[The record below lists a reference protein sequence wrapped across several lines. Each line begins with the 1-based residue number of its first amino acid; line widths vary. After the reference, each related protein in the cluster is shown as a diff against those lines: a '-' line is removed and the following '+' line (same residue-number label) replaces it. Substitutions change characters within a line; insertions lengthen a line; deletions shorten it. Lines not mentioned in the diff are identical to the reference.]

1 MAISKFRKTFSLFL
15 FLTLVVCTFSKTNAE
30 SVLKNIRINAHDG
43 DTRVVLD
50 LSKQTKYKIFTLNRP
65 NRVVI
70 DLYKASKTSK
80 LESTRNGKGLINK
93 VRIAKNSPTKL
104 RVVVEN
110 KDVVLYQA
118 MTIPASSEEDFRLV
132 LDVKSMFE
140 GSKKIARTIFN
151 QSEMIIAIDP
161 GHGGKDPGTTG
172 KNVLEKH
179 LVLKIAKRVVNTINA
194 EKSMSAFLTRDGDYF
209 PCPQNKKSC
218 DQRTSLNERLDKA
231 KKAGAV
237 LFISIHADS
246 FRDSKVRGATV
257 YALSDAAKV
266 PKDGEWLA
274 MHNIKRYSRAAVQLS
289 RGTNEVKAYDQ
300 SLVVA
305 DAMIKELKKVTRMR
319 KLSVRQA
326 AFVVLKSNEMA
337 SILIE
342 TSYLSNPGDEKF
354 LINPINQQKI
364 AEAILKGVKN
374 YAAES
379 KKRVIRIN

>member
-1 MAISKFRKTFSLFL
+1 LFL
-15 FLTLVVCTFSKTNAE
+15 FLTLVVCTFSETNAE
-30 SVLKNIRINAHDG
+30 SALKNIRISAHDG
-43 DTRVVLD
+43 DTRLVLD

-70 DLYKASKTSK
+70 DLYKASKISK
-80 LESTRNGKGLINK
+80 LESTLNGKGLINK

-104 RVVVEN
+104 RVVVET
-110 KDVVLYQA
+110 KDVVLYKA
-118 MTIPASSEEDFRLV
+118 MTIPSSSAEDFRLV
-132 LDVKSMFE
+132 VDVKSMYE
-140 GSKKIARTIFN
+140 GSKKIATNSIN
-151 QSEMIIAIDP
+151 QSKMIIAIDP
-161 GHGGKDPGTTG
+161 GHGGKDPGTAG
-172 KNVLEKH
+172 KNIVEKH
-179 LVLKIAKRVVNTINA
+179 LVLKIAKRLVNTINA

-209 PCPQNKKSC
+209 PCPQNRKSC
-218 DQRTSLNERLDKA
+218 DQKTSLNERLDIA
-231 KKAGAV
+231 KKGGAV

-246 FRDSKVRGATV
+246 FRDSRVRGATV

-266 PKDGEWLA
+266 PNNGEWLA
-274 MHNIKRYSRAAVQLS
+274 MYHVKRYSRAAVQLS
-289 RGTNEVKAYDQ
+289 RATNEVTAFDQ

-305 DAMIKELKKVTRMR
+305 DAVIKELKKVSRMR

-364 AEAILKGVKN
+364 AEAILKGIKN
-374 YAAES
+374 YTAES
-379 KKRVIRIN
+379 RKGVVRIN

>member
-1 MAISKFRKTFSLFL
+1 LALAACI
-15 FLTLVVCTFSKTNAE
+15 VDETNAE
-30 SVLKNIRINAHDG
+30 SVLKNVRISANDA
-43 DTRVVLD
+43 DTRLVLD

-70 DLYKASKTSK
+70 DLYKASKISK
-80 LESTRNGKGLINK
+80 LESIRKGHGLINK
-93 VRIAKNSPTKL
+93 VRIAKNNPTKL
-104 RVVVEN
+104 RVVVET
-110 KDVVLYQA
+110 KDLALYQA
-118 MTIPASSEEDFRLV
+118 MTIPASSEQDFRLIV
-132 LDVKSMFE
+132 DLRSMYE
-140 GSKKIARTIFN
+140 GSKKIAMSSIN
-151 QSEMIIAIDP
+151 QSKMIIAIDP

-172 KNVLEKH
+172 KNIIEKH
-179 LVLKIAKRVVNTINA
+179 LVLKISKRLVNLINA

-209 PCPQNKKSC
+209 PCPRNKKSC
-218 DQRTSLNERLDKA
+218 SQKTSLNERLDKA

-246 FRDSKVRGATV
+246 FRDPKVRGATV
-257 YALSDAAKV
+257 YALSDNAKV

-274 MHNIKRYSRAAVQLS
+274 MHHVKSYSRAAIKLN
-289 RGTNEVKAYDQ
+289 RGTNELSAFDQ

-305 DAMIKELKKVTRMR
+305 DAVIEELKKVTRMR

-342 TSYLSNPGDEKF
+342 TSYLSNPADEKF

-364 AEAILKGVKN
+364 AEAILKGIKR
-374 YAAES
+374 YTAES
-379 KKRVIRIN
+379 KKGVVRIN

>member
-1 MAISKFRKTFSLFL
+1 M
-15 FLTLVVCTFSKTNAE
+15 
-30 SVLKNIRINAHDG
+30 
-43 DTRVVLD
+43 
-50 LSKQTKYKIFTLNRP
+50 
-65 NRVVI
+65 
-70 DLYKASKTSK
+70 
-80 LESTRNGKGLINK
+80 
-93 VRIAKNSPTKL
+93 
-104 RVVVEN
+104 
-110 KDVVLYQA
+110 
-118 MTIPASSEEDFRLV
+118 
-132 LDVKSMFE
+132 
-140 GSKKIARTIFN
+140 
-151 QSEMIIAIDP
+151 
-161 GHGGKDPGTTG
+161 
-172 KNVLEKH
+172 
-179 LVLKIAKRVVNTINA
+179 
-194 EKSMSAFLTRDGDYF
+194 
-209 PCPQNKKSC
+209 
-218 DQRTSLNERLDKA
+218 
-231 KKAGAV
+231 
-237 LFISIHADS
+237 FISIHADS